1 MKLLGQRLMA
11 RDFDRQVAEIQ
22 VRIAVLNHCPAMHV
36 HMHERG
42 LYRARHTHHRDH
54 GLSLSGERGA
64 PTISRFAQQSPF
76 TSVRNER
83 SQSFKI
89 SFESRSPSF
98 AFISAVRS
106 VENGIATL
114 TYKAMVAYSKCE
126 LLRGCNSLNL
136 ITLLP
141 QCFHSASTA
150 ETRTRKATRRRRV
163 RY

>member
-64 PTISRFAQQSPF
+64 PTISRFAQQS
-76 TSVRNER
+76 R
-83 SQSFKI
+83 
-89 SFESRSPSF
+89 FEGELCGTFFRLY
-98 AFISAVRS
+98 AYR
-106 VENGIATL
+106 
-114 TYKAMVAYSKCE
+114 YWKA
-126 LLRGCNSLNL
+126 
-136 ITLLP
+136 
-141 QCFHSASTA
+141 HSYNTFNFM
-150 ETRTRKATRRRRV
+150 
-163 RY
+163 